1 MLKSFLKH
9 IAAGALVLSATATYA
24 DDFPSKPITWI
35 VPYTPGGIT
44 DTRSRLIADEFG
56 KALGETVIVE
66 NKPGAGGTLG
76 VEYVSR
82 AEPDGYTIIYGSLGT
97 FAAAPSLYKT
107 LRYDSVKDFAPIHMM
122 ALSPNTLIAYK
133 DRPYNT
139 PEELVA
145 YAKEHP
151 GEVTVGLAGI
161 GTGTHL
167 ASELFANAA
176 GIEFLQVPYK
186 GSAPMLNDL
195 IAGRLDIAF
204 DYAVSTAGHVE
215 SGSVKVLGV
224 TSEQRLDLFPDA
236 KTMIEAGIPEAT
248 TGSWSGIM
256 APAGTP
262 PERIKILT
270 DAFDTAMKSA
280 PVVEAMARVQSQM
293 VDMDGEEMGAFI
305 AAERDRWS
313 MIIEKAG
320 IEKR

>member
-82 AEPDGYTIIYGSLGT
+82 ADPDGYTIIYGSLGT

-176 GIEFLQVPYK
+176 GVEFLQVPYK

-262 PERIKILT
+262 PERIKILI

-293 VDMDGEEMGAFI
+293 VDMDGEEMGTFI